1 MKKISIF
8 LLSLFFFIYPVYAE
22 DFFITSEN
30 VILYNMN
37 DDKILYSK
45 NADEIVEIA
54 SLTKMMTALVTIEN
68 TSDLTKEITI
78 TEKDFEGTTGY
89 SKAGFKVGDK
99 VTYEDLLYGILLPS
113 GADAVNAAVNN
124 TLGYKKF
131 IAIMNETAKKI
142 GMNNTNFSNPIG
154 KDDKNNYS
162 TASDI
167 AKLLKYSLKNETFK
181 KVFTTKSYKT
191 TNGLNLKSTVSNYD
205 NILQTNKIDGAK
217 SGFTKQAGRCL
228 ASITNLHDVNY
239 LLVVIKSSTEYP
251 YNAVKDTIS
260 IYNYYDENYS
270 YQSILDNDT
279 FIKEIPIKLSS
290 NKSYKITGSKKTEL
304 YLKNN
309 TKVNYVY
316 EGVDEIAY
324 KTKKGE
330 KIGIVK
336 IYEGDKLLETSDVFL
351 EENIKYY
358 PIEASII
365 ILASLIIILIFIFK
379 KKKHKRRRRRK

>member
-124 TLGYKKF
+124 TLGYKMF
-131 IAIMNETAKKI
+131 IAKMNETAKKI

-181 KVFTTKSYKT
+181 KVFTTKNYKT
-191 TNGLNLKSTVSNYD
+191 TNGLNLKSTISNYD

-279 FIKEIPIKLSS
+279 FIKEIPVKLSS

>member
-167 AKLLKYSLKNETFK
+167 AKLLKYALKNDVFK

-365 ILASLIIILIFIFK
+365 ILASLIIILILIFK

>member
-131 IAIMNETAKKI
+131 IVIMNETAKKI

>member
-131 IAIMNETAKKI
+131 IVIMNETAKKI

-167 AKLLKYSLKNETFK
+167 AKLLKYALKNDVFK

-191 TNGLNLKSTVSNYD
+191 TNGLNLKSTLSNYD
-205 NILQTNKIDGAK
+205 NILQTDKIDGAK

-251 YNAVKDTIS
+251 YNAIKDTIS